1 MARKASDNE
10 TKKKPSGYSTQGKFV
25 NGLTKNQMKMYDI
38 FFWIERV
45 DINDPKA
52 VDERIDMFRQVCAD
66 LNIVPTMSD
75 LAVAMQIPRTVLISY
90 RDGALKCPKETREA
104 LQRTSLW
111 LESSLAQVGWNN
123 PMYSTYVIWLQ
134 KNYFGFRDAIDLNVN
149 QNALPDNESAQEVL
163 QRRKFVENSLVPPE
177 LEDHQVIDAEF
188 TTVDTPEAAE
198 TALNSAVEELP
209 AEDELPL

>member
-10 TKKKPSGYSTQGKFV
+10 TKKKPSGCSTQGKFV

-52 VDERIDMFRQVCAD
+52 VAERIDMFRQVCSD
-66 LNIVPTMSD
+66 LRIVPTLSD
-75 LAVAMQIPRTVLISY
+75 LAVAMQIPRPSLISY
-90 RDGALKCPKETREA
+90 RDGTTKCPKETREA

-188 TTVDTPEAAE
+188 TAVDTPEATEA
-198 TALNSAVEELP
+198 ALNGAVEELP
-209 AEDELPL
+209 TEDELPL